1 MLRFLHC
8 ADFHIDSPLSALPP
22 SKREEKRAELL
33 GAFSAVIDI
42 ILQEEI
48 PLCFIAGD
56 LFDTESPSPGAV
68 QAVRAGFERAG
79 DCRFFITPG
88 NHDPYTADS
97 VWAKERFGDNVFVF
111 DSPTLTAVSVPE
123 HGATVYGYAFTASE
137 LPACPA
143 VGARAEEGINIL
155 IAHADMRTG
164 QSPDAPISEAQ
175 IGATGMDYAALGH
188 IHNSGGIPRKIR
200 DTVYAYSGCP
210 VGRDFGECGKKG
222 VLIGE
227 IDAFDA
233 LKRTSAHFLPIAKH
247 CYYRHDADISGCS
260 DDGAVAEVIKAIIAE
275 SSLDENCSVRFT
287 LTGNIPA
294 EYHISRAAVKAM
306 LPPLA
311 ECELTDKSVP
321 LLDEEALRRDPSLR
335 GEFYRALEKD
345 LHSKDPAVK
354 ERAELALKL
363 GMCAMDGGNIDE
375 V

>member
-42 ILQEEI
+42 ILREEL

-68 QAVRAGFERAG
+68 QAVRAGFERAKN
-79 DCRFFITPG
+79 CRFFITPG

-97 VWAKERFGDNVFVF
+97 VWARGGLGENVFVF
-111 DSPTLTAVSVPE
+111 DSPTLTAVSLPE

-137 LPACPA
+137 LPSCPA

-155 IAHADMRTG
+155 IAHADMRSG
-164 QSPDAPISEAQ
+164 ESPDAPVSEAQ
-175 IGATGMDYAALGH
+175 LGATGMDYAALGH
-188 IHNSGGIPRKIR
+188 IHNGGGIPRKIR
-200 DTVYAYSGCP
+200 DTVYAYPGCP

-222 VLIGE
+222 VMIGE
-227 IDAFDA
+227 IDTSGGF
-233 LKRTSAHFLPIAKH
+233 KRTSARFLPIARH
-247 CYYRHDADISGCS
+247 CYYRFDADISGCS
-260 DDGAVAEVIKAIIAE
+260 DDGAVAEVIKAVIE
-275 SSLDENCSVRFT
+275 DNSLDESCSVRFT

-294 EYHISRAAVKAM
+294 DCHISRAAVKAM
-306 LPPLA
+306 LPALA
-311 ECELTDKSVP
+311 ECELIDKSIP

-335 GEFYRALEKD
+335 GEFYRALEKE
-345 LHSKDPAVK
+345 LHSEDPCVK